1 MHPLRAAENN
11 GPAARC
17 APCAGADGA
26 LPTLLSQSVRQR
38 DCAGLAPT
46 REARAR
52 WELGH
57 RGTLDGP
64 TSFGGWDLSRRW
76 ICGSAGSLATFC
88 SSISTYVQYC
98 TYGPLARAKLAQ
110 SNSESILGDGKSQTR
125 NRPTVSTPF
134 MTPGPKLT
142 TGMGWGGPPL
152 RIPVVSFGPGVIEG
166 RFAKNTSR
174 GPRRVKLVGL
184 SGP

>member
-1 MHPLRAAENN
+1 MLSFRPPLRPLLPKLLSTGIAICKKCFYRCLGICPGWVAASLRDADLHARLPPQQPRARLPMHPLRAAENN

-57 RGTLDGP
+57 RGTPDGV
-64 TSFGGWDLSRRW
+64 GKLRRL
-76 ICGSAGSLATFC
+76 GFVESAGSVDLLDLWPPFVHRSVDLAAA
-88 SSISTYVQYC
+88 IIANLEVYR
-98 TYGPLARAKLAQ
+98 GWRRAGG
-110 SNSESILGDGKSQTR
+110 GD
-125 NRPTVSTPF
+125 
-134 MTPGPKLT
+134 
-142 TGMGWGGPPL
+142 
-152 RIPVVSFGPGVIEG
+152 
-166 RFAKNTSR
+166 
-174 GPRRVKLVGL
+174 
-184 SGP
+184 

>member
-1 MHPLRAAENN
+1 VAASLRDADLHARLPPQQPRARLPMHPLRAAENN

-64 TSFGGWDLSRRW
+64 TKLRRLGFVKTLDLW
-76 ICGSAGSLATFC
+76 ICW
-88 SSISTYVQYC
+88 I
-98 TYGPLARAKLAQ
+98 
-110 SNSESILGDGKSQTR
+110 
-125 NRPTVSTPF
+125 
-134 MTPGPKLT
+134 
-142 TGMGWGGPPL
+142 
-152 RIPVVSFGPGVIEG
+152 FGHLLFIDQ
-166 RFAKNTSR
+166 
-174 GPRRVKLVGL
+174 
-184 SGP
+184 